1 MELTVAVVGE
11 KITKYF
17 DIHVYIKYL
26 TISVYIRFIIYVT
39 INITICIKTYVVKP
53 QLNNTSQYT

>member
-1 MELTVAVVGE
+1 MPTNPHIVVSVEPTVAVVGE

-39 INITICIKTYVVKP
+39 IDIV
-53 QLNNTSQYT
+53 

>member
-39 INITICIKTYVVKP
+39 IDIV
-53 QLNNTSQYT
+53 